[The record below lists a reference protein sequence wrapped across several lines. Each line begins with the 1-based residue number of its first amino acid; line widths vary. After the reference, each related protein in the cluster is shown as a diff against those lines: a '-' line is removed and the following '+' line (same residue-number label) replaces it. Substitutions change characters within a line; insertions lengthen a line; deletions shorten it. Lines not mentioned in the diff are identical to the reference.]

1 MIFGDFYW
9 WGGGGFLIKVLL
21 GLMIVMLA
29 WICFFPDSLI
39 TSYSH
44 FKFWLL
50 DKIGQ
55 HPGRPKS
62 KKDDMTTPRRT
73 GTHE

>member
-1 MIFGDFYW
+1 MILEIYW
-9 WGGGGFLIKVLL
+9 WGGGGLFVKILLPILIIML
-21 GLMIVMLA
+21 GWV
-29 WICFFPDSLI
+29 CFFPDSLI

-44 FKFWLL
+44 FKYWLL

-55 HPGRPKS
+55 HPGKRKS
-62 KKDDMTTPRRT
+62 KQEDMTTPRRS